1 MATSYRM
8 RMYRRQLWT
17 RRYIIGG
24 IAWGTIAATIVLALV
39 LWT

>member
-8 RMYRRQLWT
+8 RMYRRHLWT

-24 IAWGTIAATIVLALV
+24 IIWGTIGAITVLALV
-39 LWT
+39 LFT